1 MPRKSKQQIQYED
14 IQAKLNEIS
23 EMLARR
29 EHIDADFQL
38 LKRELEGNGKPG
50 YKQIRDKVTGWE
62 TKINSIMI
70 LIFGDIVVRVIQYAL
85 R

>member
-1 MPRKSKQQIQYED
+1 MARKSQQQLQYEN
-14 IQAKLNEIS
+14 IQAKLTEIT

-38 LKRELEGNGKPG
+38 LKKELEGNGKPG

-62 TKINSIMI
+62 TKINSIMF
-70 LIFGDIVVRVIQYAL
+70 LIFGDIAVRVIQYAL

>member
-1 MPRKSKQQIQYED
+1 MARKSQQQLQYEN
-14 IQAKLNEIS
+14 IQAKLTEIT

-29 EHIDADFQL
+29 EHIDSEFQA
-38 LKRELEGNGKPG
+38 LKHEFEGNAKPG
-50 YKQIRDKVTGWE
+50 FKQTRDKVTGWE
-62 TKINSIMI
+62 AKINSIMI

>member
-38 LKRELEGNGKPG
+38 LKKELEGNGKPG
-50 YKQIRDKVTGWE
+50 YKQIRDKVIGWE
-62 TKINSIMI
+62 TKINSII
-70 LIFGDIVVRVIQYAL
+70 VLIFGDIVVRVIQYAL
-85 R
+85 G